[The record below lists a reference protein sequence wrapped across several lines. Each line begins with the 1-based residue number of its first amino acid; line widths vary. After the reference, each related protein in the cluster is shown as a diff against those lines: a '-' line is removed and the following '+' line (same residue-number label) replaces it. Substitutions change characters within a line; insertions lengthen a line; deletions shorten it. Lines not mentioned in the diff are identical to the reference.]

1 MNFIS
6 KLKQDI
12 NNVQVLF
19 QARNFM
25 PFVRPLL
32 LLGAVLLLI
41 YLVNNNA
48 RETVSVVKQKIAA
61 QQAEAENERD
71 YKAGKIRYQNLLA
84 KLPPAAQ
91 KNEWI
96 LLQIEAIA
104 NKLNLKENIQYNKGA
119 NIPYGILEISTA
131 TITGS
136 LTYSQVGRLVE
147 SIENNPQFLR
157 INKLI
162 LDRQDKT
169 LGKINVKIE
178 VYTAFLEEYKVVS
191 KNSGRK

>member
-191 KNSGRK
+191 KTSGRK